1 MTKIK
6 LLKITKGTFYHYI
19 YNIKGNKDDKYIDV
33 RKKLT
38 RNWLLGKTI
47 DSDKNYEWRRYGNLF
62 MCLHSDTDR
71 IIWLENIKGLKTQF
85 DIDMELKKKI
95 EKELGIK
102 RRSKTISSIRYI

>member
-38 RNWLLGKTI
+38 RNWLLGERI
-47 DSDKNYEWRRYGNLF
+47 GGDGIYEWRRYGNLF
-62 MCLHSDTDR
+62 MCLHNATDR
-71 IIWLENIKGLKTQF
+71 IIWLENIKGLRIQF
-85 DIDMELKKKI
+85 NVDIELKKKI

-102 RRSKTISSIRYI
+102 KIPRNKSN